1 MEELS
6 KTQSNTQN
14 KTKHKMSITTII
26 LLVLVGIIAGV
37 LSSMVGIGG
46 GIVIV
51 PCLVFIFG
59 FSQKMAQ
66 GTSLAML
73 LPPIGILGVYL
84 YHKEGNVSWP
94 FALVLILSFVVGSYF
109 GAKWLQNL
117 NTIMV
122 KRIFAIFM
130 IVVSIKYLFFDKP
143 KTTTQKATTETT
155 TTN

>member
-94 FALVLILSFVVGSYF
+94 FALVLILSFVVGLAAWCQMA
-109 GAKWLQNL
+109 AKLKHHYGEAHLCHFYDCGIYQ
-117 NTIMV
+117 V
-122 KRIFAIFM
+122 FVF
-130 IVVSIKYLFFDKP
+130 
-143 KTTTQKATTETT
+143 
-155 TTN
+155 